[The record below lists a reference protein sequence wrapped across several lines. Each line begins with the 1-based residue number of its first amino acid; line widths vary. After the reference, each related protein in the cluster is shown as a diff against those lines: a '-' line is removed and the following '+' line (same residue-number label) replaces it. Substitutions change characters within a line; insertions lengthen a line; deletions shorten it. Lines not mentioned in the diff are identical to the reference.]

1 MQGTYASNFSSN
13 YLYISCLFYLEKR
26 HSDIDVQH
34 KFLDVDIF
42 FFQGRVLTK
51 LHVPQPFF
59 TCIVD
64 IQGV

>member
-1 MQGTYASNFSSN
+1 MLRIFRPTI
-13 YLYISCLFYLEKR
+13 YIFHGSFFYMKKR

-34 KFLDVDIF
+34 EFIDVDIEIY
-42 FFQGRVLTK
+42 FQGRVLMK

-64 IQGV
+64 I